1 MVRTVDVREQK
12 KTMRVLM
19 ITCEWPSPS
28 NPHGVPFIVRQV
40 EFLRKAGVDVD
51 VFAFRGAK
59 NPFRYLRAWFGV
71 HRRIRQGSY
80 DLLHAQWGQ
89 SAITALPTRLPLVV
103 TLRGGEGEGLVGR
116 SGNFIALGYFLRAIC
131 LFVARRATEVVLVSR
146 HIQQFLPRRRF
157 HVIPSGL
164 DFSKLPL
171 VPQAEARRQLGLPM
185 AKPLVLF
192 VGDPNEA
199 RKRYSLARQIVSR
212 LDEEL
217 QAELVLAWNV
227 PHHTI
232 PVYMNACD
240 ALLFTSMFEGSPNV
254 VKEALACNLPVV
266 STAVGD
272 VSERLKGVTGCS
284 VFEEVDIA
292 GMADALTA
300 ILRRR
305 QRIDGRAAV
314 SELDENLLAQKMIAV
329 YQRALTGGG
338 QTIVGRQW
346 ELEESESG
354 PITR

>member
-1 MVRTVDVREQK
+1 
-12 KTMRVLM
+12 MRVLM

-71 HRRIRQGSY
+71 HRRIRKGSY
-80 DLLHAQWGQ
+80 DLLHAQWGK

-171 VPQAEARRQLGLPM
+171 IPQAEARRQLGLPM
-185 AKPLVLF
+185 GKPLVLF

-212 LDEEL
+212 QDEEL

-227 PHHTI
+227 PHNTI

-329 YQRALTGGG
+329 YQRALT
-338 QTIVGRQW
+338 
-346 ELEESESG
+346 
-354 PITR
+354 

>member
-1 MVRTVDVREQK
+1 
-12 KTMRVLM
+12 
-19 ITCEWPSPS
+19 
-28 NPHGVPFIVRQV
+28 
-40 EFLRKAGVDVD
+40 
-51 VFAFRGAK
+51 
-59 NPFRYLRAWFGV
+59 
-71 HRRIRQGSY
+71 
-80 DLLHAQWGQ
+80 
-89 SAITALPTRLPLVV
+89 
-103 TLRGGEGEGLVGR
+103 
-116 SGNFIALGYFLRAIC
+116 
-131 LFVARRATEVVLVSR
+131 VSR

-171 VPQAEARRQLGLPM
+171 IPQAEARRQLGLPM

-227 PHHTI
+227 PHNII
-232 PVYMNACD
+232 PV
-240 ALLFTSMFEGSPNV
+240 F
-254 VKEALACNLPVV
+254 

>member
-1 MVRTVDVREQK
+1 
-12 KTMRVLM
+12 
-19 ITCEWPSPS
+19 
-28 NPHGVPFIVRQV
+28 
-40 EFLRKAGVDVD
+40 
-51 VFAFRGAK
+51 
-59 NPFRYLRAWFGV
+59 
-71 HRRIRQGSY
+71 
-80 DLLHAQWGQ
+80 
-89 SAITALPTRLPLVV
+89 
-103 TLRGGEGEGLVGR
+103 
-116 SGNFIALGYFLRAIC
+116 
-131 LFVARRATEVVLVSR
+131 VSR

-171 VPQAEARRQLGLPM
+171 IPQAEARRQLGLPM

>member
-1 MVRTVDVREQK
+1 
-12 KTMRVLM
+12 
-19 ITCEWPSPS
+19 
-28 NPHGVPFIVRQV
+28 VRQV

-171 VPQAEARRQLGLPM
+171 IPQAEARRQLGLPM

>member
-1 MVRTVDVREQK
+1 
-12 KTMRVLM
+12 MRVLM

-171 VPQAEARRQLGLPM
+171 IPQAEARRQLGLPM
-185 AKPLVLF
+185 EKPLVLF

-212 LDEEL
+212 QDEEL

-227 PHHTI
+227 PHNTI

>member
-1 MVRTVDVREQK
+1 MVRTVDVRDQK

-103 TLRGGEGEGLVGR
+103 TFRGGEGEGLVGR
-116 SGNFIALGYFLRAIC
+116 SGNYIALGHVLRAIG
-131 LFVARRATEVVLVSR
+131 FFIARRATELVLVSP
-146 HIQQFLPRRRF
+146 HMQKFLPHRRF
-157 HVIPSGL
+157 HIIPSGL

-171 VPQAEARRQLGLPM
+171 IPQAEARRQLGLPI

-199 RKRYSLARQIVSR
+199 RKRYDLARQIVSKM
-212 LDEEL
+212 DDEL

-227 PHHTI
+227 PHNII

-240 ALLFTSMFEGSPNV
+240 ALLFTSIYEGSPNV
-254 VKEALACNLPVV
+254 IKEALACNLPIV

-272 VSERLKGVTGCS
+272 VTERLKGMTGCS
-284 VFEEVDIA
+284 VFEEVDIEE
-292 GMADALTA
+292 MADALKD
-300 ILRRR
+300 ILQRGE
-305 QRIDGRAAV
+305 RIDGRGAV
-314 SELDENLLAQKMIAV
+314 SDLDENLLAQKMIGV
-329 YQRALTGGG
+329 YQRALAGG
-338 QTIVGRQW
+338 QPVVDRW

-354 PITR
+354 PIRR